1 MDRAYNKGDNRLLDT
16 NKKDTADRKWEE
28 EWSNK
33 ANKEFF
39 LCAFWIMSD
48 LKLV

>member
-28 EWSNK
+28 E
-33 ANKEFF
+33 
-39 LCAFWIMSD
+39 
-48 LKLV
+48 